1 MLWFVG
7 LGISGTQSIPIE
19 VVKIIQKADFV
30 YLEAFT
36 SPISK
41 QHEDEIKN
49 MVNGSFKIAKR
60 WLVEDGQE
68 ILKTSKSSTVVLL
81 SYGDPYVATT
91 HIELRTR
98 AKLENIETNTIHSA
112 SAITSMIGE
121 AGLQLYKVGRVVT
134 IMNEKKS
141 TITPY
146 TTIFK
151 NLTQGLHSVLL
162 LEYNHDKNYFL
173 DPKDAISNLLDV
185 EKEQKRNVLNNDTFA
200 IIASRI
206 GFETQK
212 IISGKFSNLLKVDFG
227 EPPHS
232 IIITGKL
239 HFTESDAINVLTECL
254 DKPSDN
260 STRIKS
266 TSVQMIEK
274 YVPMVRKALEEI
286 RPLYNDSKEFQ
297 EVFENAELYINDAEN
312 FLKQGKDE
320 NAVLSIGYADGVPR
334 NLSGKIN
341 VIYKNTLYPQVGS
354 ITMDQM
360 MVDITGSNEIKVGS
374 TMVLLGSDGD
384 KIISPLEWARK
395 SNTIPWEILC
405 SFKNRLPRVQVD

>member
-30 YLEAFT
+30 YLESFT
-36 SPISK
+36 SPIYK
-41 QHEDEIKN
+41 QQEEEIKN

-98 AKLENIETNTIHSA
+98 AKLEKIETNTIHSA

-121 AGLQLYKVGRVVT
+121 AGLQFYKVGRIVT

-141 TITPY
+141 IITPY
-146 TTIFK
+146 TSIFK
-151 NLTQGLHSVLL
+151 NLIQGLHSIIL
-162 LEYNHDKNYFL
+162 LEYNQDENYFL
-173 DPKDAISNLLDV
+173 DPKDAISSLMDV
-185 EKEQKRNVLNNDTFA
+185 EKEQKRNVVNNDTFA
-200 IIASRI
+200 IVASRI

-212 IISGKFSNLLKVDFG
+212 ITSGKFSNLLKVDFG

-260 STRIKS
+260 SSRIKS
-266 TSVQMIEK
+266 TSIQMIEK
-274 YVPMVRKALEEI
+274 YVPMVRVALEEVK
-286 RPLYNDSKEFQ
+286 PFYNNAKEFQ
-297 EVFENAELYINDAEN
+297 EILQNAELYINDAEN
-312 FLKQGKDE
+312 FLKQGNDE
-320 NAVLSIGYADGVPR
+320 NAVLSIGYADG
-334 NLSGKIN
+334 L
-341 VIYKNTLYPQVGS
+341 
-354 ITMDQM
+354 
-360 MVDITGSNEIKVGS
+360 VDALRMAKGIDPK
-374 TMVLLGSDGD
+374 M
-384 KIISPLEWARK
+384 
-395 SNTIPWEILC
+395 
-405 SFKNRLPRVQVD
+405 

>member
-7 LGISGTQSIPIE
+7 LGISGTKSIPIE
-19 VVKIIQKADFV
+19 VVKIIQDADIV
-30 YLEAFT
+30 YLEIFT
-36 SPISK
+36 SPIS
-41 QHEDEIKN
+41 QTYEEEIKN

-68 ILKTSKSSTVVLL
+68 ILKASKSSTVVLL
-81 SYGDPYVATT
+81 SYGDPYMATT

-98 AKLENIETNTIHSA
+98 AELENIETKTVHSA
-112 SAITSMIGE
+112 SIITSMIGE
-121 AGLQLYKVGRVVT
+121 AGLQFYKVGRVVT

-146 TTIFK
+146 TAINK
-151 NLTQGLHSVLL
+151 NLTQGLHSVIL
-162 LEYNHDKNYFL
+162 LEYNYDKKYFL
-173 DPKDAISNLLDV
+173 DPKNAISNLLDI
-185 EKEQKRNVLNNDTFA
+185 EKEQKKSILSDDTFA

-232 IIITGKL
+232 IIIPGKL

-260 STRIKS
+260 SAGIKS

-286 RPLYNDSKEFQ
+286 KPLYNESKEFQ

-320 NAVLSIGYADGVPR
+320 NAVLSIGYADGLVDALRMAKGIEP
-334 NLSGKIN
+334 KI
-341 VIYKNTLYPQVGS
+341 
-354 ITMDQM
+354 
-360 MVDITGSNEIKVGS
+360 
-374 TMVLLGSDGD
+374 
-384 KIISPLEWARK
+384 
-395 SNTIPWEILC
+395 
-405 SFKNRLPRVQVD
+405 

>member
-7 LGISGTQSIPIE
+7 LGISGNQSIPIE
-19 VVKIIQKADFV
+19 VVKIIQEADFV

-49 MVNGSFKIAKR
+49 MVSGSFKIAKR
-60 WLVEDGQE
+60 WWVEDGQE

-112 SAITSMIGE
+112 SAITSMTGE
-121 AGLQLYKVGRVVT
+121 AGLQFYKVGRMVT

-146 TTIFK
+146 TAIFK
-151 NLTQGLHSVLL
+151 NLTQGLHSIIL
-162 LEYNHDKNYFL
+162 LEYNHDENYFL

-286 RPLYNDSKEFQ
+286 RPLYNDTKEFQ
-297 EVFENAELYINDAEN
+297 EVFENVELYINDAEN

-320 NAVLSIGYADGVPR
+320 NAVLSIGYADG
-334 NLSGKIN
+334 L
-341 VIYKNTLYPQVGS
+341 
-354 ITMDQM
+354 
-360 MVDITGSNEIKVGS
+360 VDALRIAKGIDPK
-374 TMVLLGSDGD
+374 M
-384 KIISPLEWARK
+384 
-395 SNTIPWEILC
+395 
-405 SFKNRLPRVQVD
+405 

>member
-7 LGISGTQSIPIE
+7 LGISGTKSIPIE
-19 VVKIIQKADFV
+19 VVKIIQDADIV
-30 YLEAFT
+30 YLEVFT
-36 SPISK
+36 SPIS
-41 QHEDEIKN
+41 QTYEEEIKN

-68 ILKTSKSSTVVLL
+68 ILKASKNSTVVLL
-81 SYGDPYVATT
+81 SYGDPYMATT

-98 AKLENIETNTIHSA
+98 AELENIETKTIHSA
-112 SAITSMIGE
+112 SIITSMIGE
-121 AGLQLYKVGRVVT
+121 VGLQFYKVGRVVT

-146 TTIFK
+146 TAINK
-151 NLTQGLHSVLL
+151 NLTQGLHSVIL
-162 LEYNHDKNYFL
+162 LEYNHDKKYFL
-173 DPKDAISNLLDV
+173 DPKNAISNLLDI
-185 EKEQKRNVLNNDTFA
+185 EKEQKKSILSDDTFA

-232 IIITGKL
+232 IIIPGKL
-239 HFTESDAINVLTECL
+239 HFTESDAINVLTECF

-260 STRIKS
+260 SAGIKS

-286 RPLYNDSKEFQ
+286 KPLYNESKEFQ

-320 NAVLSIGYADGVPR
+320 NAVLSIGYADGLVDALRMAKGIEP
-334 NLSGKIN
+334 KI
-341 VIYKNTLYPQVGS
+341 
-354 ITMDQM
+354 
-360 MVDITGSNEIKVGS
+360 
-374 TMVLLGSDGD
+374 
-384 KIISPLEWARK
+384 
-395 SNTIPWEILC
+395 
-405 SFKNRLPRVQVD
+405 

>member
-19 VVKIIQKADFV
+19 VVKIIQEADFV

-41 QHEDEIKN
+41 QYEDEIKN

-60 WLVEDGQE
+60 WLVEDGRE

-98 AKLENIETNTIHSA
+98 AKLENIETSTIHSA
-112 SAITSMIGE
+112 SAITSMTGE
-121 AGLQLYKVGRVVT
+121 AGLQFYKVGRIVT

-141 TITPY
+141 IITPY
-146 TTIFK
+146 TAIFK
-151 NLTQGLHSVLL
+151 NLIQGLHSVIL
-162 LEYNHDKNYFL
+162 LEYNQDENYFL
-173 DPKDAISNLLDV
+173 DPKDAISSILDV
-185 EKEQKRNVLNNDTFA
+185 EKEQKRNVVNKNTFA
-200 IIASRI
+200 IVASRI
-206 GFETQK
+206 GFKTQK
-212 IISGKFSNLLKVDFG
+212 ITSGKFSNLLKVDFG

-320 NAVLSIGYADGVPR
+320 NAVLSIGYADG
-334 NLSGKIN
+334 L
-341 VIYKNTLYPQVGS
+341 
-354 ITMDQM
+354 
-360 MVDITGSNEIKVGS
+360 VDALRIAKGIDPK
-374 TMVLLGSDGD
+374 M
-384 KIISPLEWARK
+384 
-395 SNTIPWEILC
+395 
-405 SFKNRLPRVQVD
+405 

>member
-7 LGISGTQSIPIE
+7 LGISGTKSIPIE
-19 VVKIIQKADFV
+19 VVKIIQEADIV

-36 SPISK
+36 SPIS
-41 QHEDEIKN
+41 QMYEEEIKN

-68 ILKTSKSSTVVLL
+68 ILKASKTSTVVLL
-81 SYGDPYVATT
+81 AYGDPYMATT

-98 AKLENIETNTIHSA
+98 AELENIKTKTIHSA

-121 AGLQLYKVGRVVT
+121 AGLQFYKVGRVVT

-146 TTIFK
+146 TAIFK
-151 NLTQGLHSVLL
+151 NLTQGLHSIIL
-162 LEYNHDKNYFL
+162 LEYNHDKKYFL
-173 DPKDAISNLLDV
+173 DPKNAISDLLGI
-185 EKEQKRNVLNNDTFA
+185 EKAQKKSVLDNDTFA

-212 IISGKFSNLLKVDFG
+212 IIAGKFSNLLKIDFG

-232 IIITGKL
+232 MIITGKL
-239 HFTESDAINVLTECL
+239 HFTESDAINVLAECL

-260 STRIKS
+260 SDKIKS
-266 TSVQMIEK
+266 ISVQMIEK

-286 RPLYNDSKEFQ
+286 RLLYNDSKEFQ
-297 EVFENAELYINDAEN
+297 EVFENAKLYIDDAEN

-320 NAVLSIGYADGVPR
+320 NAGLSIGYADG
-334 NLSGKIN
+334 L
-341 VIYKNTLYPQVGS
+341 
-354 ITMDQM
+354 
-360 MVDITGSNEIKVGS
+360 VDALRIAKGIDPK
-374 TMVLLGSDGD
+374 M
-384 KIISPLEWARK
+384 
-395 SNTIPWEILC
+395 
-405 SFKNRLPRVQVD
+405 

>member
-7 LGISGTQSIPIE
+7 LGISGTKSIPTE
-19 VVKIIQKADFV
+19 VVKIIQDADIV
-30 YLEAFT
+30 YLETFT
-36 SPISK
+36 SPIS
-41 QHEDEIKN
+41 QTYEEEIKN
-49 MVNGSFKIAKR
+49 MVNGSFKTAKR

-68 ILKTSKSSTVVLL
+68 ILKASKSSTVVLL
-81 SYGDPYVATT
+81 SYGDPYMATT

-98 AKLENIETNTIHSA
+98 AELENIETKTVHSA
-112 SAITSMIGE
+112 SVITSMIGD
-121 AGLQLYKVGRVVT
+121 AGLQFYKVGRVVT
-134 IMNEKKS
+134 VMNEKKS

-146 TTIFK
+146 TAIFK
-151 NLTQGLHSVLL
+151 NLTQGLHSVIL
-162 LEYNHDKNYFL
+162 LEYNHDKKYFL
-173 DPKDAISNLLDV
+173 DPKNAISDLLDV
-185 EKEQKRNVLNNDTFA
+185 EKEQKRTVLNDDTFA

-232 IIITGKL
+232 IIIPGKL
-239 HFTESDAINVLTECL
+239 HFTETDAINVFTECL

-260 STRIKS
+260 SSRIKS

-286 RPLYNDSKEFQ
+286 RPLYNNSKEFH

-320 NAVLSIGYADGVPR
+320 NAVLSIGYADGLVDALRMAKGIEP
-334 NLSGKIN
+334 KI
-341 VIYKNTLYPQVGS
+341 
-354 ITMDQM
+354 
-360 MVDITGSNEIKVGS
+360 
-374 TMVLLGSDGD
+374 
-384 KIISPLEWARK
+384 
-395 SNTIPWEILC
+395 
-405 SFKNRLPRVQVD
+405 

>member
-7 LGISGTQSIPIE
+7 LGISGTRSIPIE
-19 VVKIIQKADFV
+19 VIKIIQEADFV
-30 YLEAFT
+30 YLESFT

-41 QHEDEIKN
+41 QHEVEIKN

-68 ILKTSKSSTVVLL
+68 ILNASKNSTVVLL

-98 AKLENIETNTIHSA
+98 AKLENIKTSTIHSA

-121 AGLQLYKVGRVVT
+121 AGLQFYKVGKVVT

-146 TTIFK
+146 TAIFK
-151 NLTQGLHSVLL
+151 NLVQGLHSIIL
-162 LEYNHDKNYFL
+162 LEYNHDENYFL
-173 DPKDAISNLLDV
+173 DPKNAISNLLDV
-185 EKEQKRNVLNNDTFA
+185 EKEQKRNVLNYDTFA

-206 GFETQK
+206 GFDTQK

-239 HFTESDAINVLTECL
+239 HFTESDAINVLTECMN
-254 DKPSDN
+254 KSSDN
-260 STRIKS
+260 SDGIKS
-266 TSVQMIEK
+266 ISVQMIER

-286 RPLYNDSKEFQ
+286 RPLYNNSEEFQ

-320 NAVLSIGYADGVPR
+320 NAVLSIGYADGLVDALRMAKGIDP
-334 NLSGKIN
+334 KI
-341 VIYKNTLYPQVGS
+341 
-354 ITMDQM
+354 
-360 MVDITGSNEIKVGS
+360 
-374 TMVLLGSDGD
+374 
-384 KIISPLEWARK
+384 
-395 SNTIPWEILC
+395 
-405 SFKNRLPRVQVD
+405 

>member
-7 LGISGTQSIPIE
+7 LGISGTRSIPIE

-30 YLEAFT
+30 YLESFT
-36 SPISK
+36 SPIYK
-41 QHEDEIKN
+41 QQEEEIKN

-68 ILKTSKSSTVVLL
+68 ILKASKSSTVVLL

-98 AKLENIETNTIHSA
+98 AKLEKIETNTIHSA

-121 AGLQLYKVGRVVT
+121 AGLQFYKVGRIVT

-141 TITPY
+141 VITPY
-146 TTIFK
+146 TAIFK
-151 NLTQGLHSVLL
+151 NLIQGLHSVIL
-162 LEYNHDKNYFL
+162 LEYNQDENYFL
-173 DPKDAISNLLDV
+173 DPKDAISSLMDV
-185 EKEQKRNVLNNDTFA
+185 EKEQKRNVVNNDTFA
-200 IIASRI
+200 IVASRI

-212 IISGKFSNLLKVDFG
+212 ITSGKFSNLLKVDFG

-260 STRIKS
+260 SSRIKS
-266 TSVQMIEK
+266 ISIQMIER
-274 YVPMVRKALEEI
+274 YVPMVRETLEEI
-286 RPLYNDSKEFQ
+286 KPLYNDSKEFQ
-297 EVFENAELYINDAEN
+297 VVFQNAELYINDAEN

-320 NAVLSIGYADGVPR
+320 NAVLSIGYADG
-334 NLSGKIN
+334 L
-341 VIYKNTLYPQVGS
+341 
-354 ITMDQM
+354 
-360 MVDITGSNEIKVGS
+360 VDALRMAKGIDPK
-374 TMVLLGSDGD
+374 M
-384 KIISPLEWARK
+384 
-395 SNTIPWEILC
+395 
-405 SFKNRLPRVQVD
+405 

>member
-7 LGISGTQSIPIE
+7 LGISGTKSIPIE
-19 VVKIIQKADFV
+19 VVKIIQEADIV

-36 SPISK
+36 SPIS
-41 QHEDEIKN
+41 QMYEEEIKN

-68 ILKTSKSSTVVLL
+68 ILKASKTSTVVLL
-81 SYGDPYVATT
+81 AYGDPYMATT

-98 AKLENIETNTIHSA
+98 AELENIKTKTIHSA

-121 AGLQLYKVGRVVT
+121 AGLQFYKVGRVVT

-146 TTIFK
+146 TAIFK
-151 NLTQGLHSVLL
+151 NLTQGLHSIIL
-162 LEYNHDKNYFL
+162 LEYNHDKKYFL
-173 DPKDAISNLLDV
+173 DPKNAISDLLDI
-185 EKEQKRNVLNNDTFA
+185 EKEQKRSVLSNDTFA

-212 IISGKFSNLLKVDFG
+212 IIAGKFSNLLKIDFG

-232 IIITGKL
+232 MIITGKL
-239 HFTESDAINVLTECL
+239 HFTESDAINVLAECL

-260 STRIKS
+260 SDKIKS
-266 TSVQMIEK
+266 ISVQMIEK

-286 RPLYNDSKEFQ
+286 RLLYNDSKEFQ
-297 EVFENAELYINDAEN
+297 EVFENAKLYIDDAEN

-320 NAVLSIGYADGVPR
+320 NAVLSIGYADG
-334 NLSGKIN
+334 L
-341 VIYKNTLYPQVGS
+341 
-354 ITMDQM
+354 
-360 MVDITGSNEIKVGS
+360 VDALRIAKGIDPK
-374 TMVLLGSDGD
+374 M
-384 KIISPLEWARK
+384 
-395 SNTIPWEILC
+395 
-405 SFKNRLPRVQVD
+405 

>member
-7 LGISGTQSIPIE
+7 LGISGTRSIPIE
-19 VVKIIQKADFV
+19 VIKIIQEADFV

-68 ILKTSKSSTVVLL
+68 ILNASKSSTVVLL

-98 AKLENIETNTIHSA
+98 AKLENIETSTIHSA
-112 SAITSMIGE
+112 SAITSMTGE
-121 AGLQLYKVGRVVT
+121 AGLQFYKVGRMVT

-146 TTIFK
+146 TAIFK
-151 NLTQGLHSVLL
+151 NLTQGLHSIIL
-162 LEYNHDKNYFL
+162 LEYNHDENYFL

-185 EKEQKRNVLNNDTFA
+185 EKEQKRNVVNNDTFA
-200 IIASRI
+200 IVASRI
-206 GFETQK
+206 GFKTQK
-212 IISGKFSNLLKVDFG
+212 ITSGKFSNLLKVDFG

-239 HFTESDAINVLTECL
+239 HFTESDAINVLTECI
-254 DKPSDN
+254 DKSSDN
-260 STRIKS
+260 SDGIKS
-266 TSVQMIEK
+266 ISVQMIER

-286 RPLYNDSKEFQ
+286 RQLYNNSEEFQ

-320 NAVLSIGYADGVPR
+320 NAVLSIGYADG
-334 NLSGKIN
+334 L
-341 VIYKNTLYPQVGS
+341 
-354 ITMDQM
+354 
-360 MVDITGSNEIKVGS
+360 VDALRMAKGIDPK
-374 TMVLLGSDGD
+374 M
-384 KIISPLEWARK
+384 
-395 SNTIPWEILC
+395 
-405 SFKNRLPRVQVD
+405 

>member
-19 VVKIIQKADFV
+19 VVKIIQEADFV

-68 ILKTSKSSTVVLL
+68 ILKTSKSSTAVLL

-112 SAITSMIGE
+112 SAITSMVGE
-121 AGLQLYKVGRVVT
+121 AGLQFYKVGRMVT

-146 TTIFK
+146 TAIFK
-151 NLTQGLHSVLL
+151 NLTQGLHSIIL
-162 LEYNHDKNYFL
+162 LEYNHDENYFL

-206 GFETQK
+206 GFEAQK

-297 EVFENAELYINDAEN
+297 EVFENAELYIDDAEN

-320 NAVLSIGYADGVPR
+320 NAVLSIGYADGLVDALR
-334 NLSGKIN
+334 IGKGID
-341 VIYKNTLYPQVGS
+341 P
-354 ITMDQM
+354 
-360 MVDITGSNEIKVGS
+360 
-374 TMVLLGSDGD
+374 
-384 KIISPLEWARK
+384 KI
-395 SNTIPWEILC
+395 
-405 SFKNRLPRVQVD
+405 

>member
-7 LGISGTQSIPIE
+7 LGISGTRSIPIE
-19 VVKIIQKADFV
+19 VVKIIQEADFV

-41 QHEDEIKN
+41 QHEVEIKN

-68 ILKTSKSSTVVLL
+68 ILNASKSSTVVLL

-98 AKLENIETNTIHSA
+98 AKLENIKTNTIHSA

-121 AGLQLYKVGRVVT
+121 AGLQFYKVGKVVT

-146 TTIFK
+146 TAIFK
-151 NLTQGLHSVLL
+151 NLVQGLHTIIL
-162 LEYNHDKNYFL
+162 LEYNHDENYFL
-173 DPKDAISNLLDV
+173 DPKNAISNLLDV
-185 EKEQKRNVLNNDTFA
+185 EKEQKRSVLNYNTFA

-206 GFETQK
+206 GFDTQK

-239 HFTESDAINVLTECL
+239 HFTESDAINVLTECM
-254 DKPSDN
+254 DKSSDN
-260 STRIKS
+260 SDGIKS
-266 TSVQMIEK
+266 ISVQMIER

-286 RPLYNDSKEFQ
+286 RPLYNNSEEFQ

-320 NAVLSIGYADGVPR
+320 NAVLSIGYADGLVDALRMAKGIDP
-334 NLSGKIN
+334 KI
-341 VIYKNTLYPQVGS
+341 
-354 ITMDQM
+354 
-360 MVDITGSNEIKVGS
+360 
-374 TMVLLGSDGD
+374 
-384 KIISPLEWARK
+384 
-395 SNTIPWEILC
+395 
-405 SFKNRLPRVQVD
+405 

>member
-7 LGISGTQSIPIE
+7 LGISGTRSIPIE

-30 YLEAFT
+30 YLESFT
-36 SPISK
+36 SPIYK
-41 QHEDEIKN
+41 QQEEEIKN
-49 MVNGSFKIAKR
+49 IVSGSFKIAKR

-68 ILKTSKSSTVVLL
+68 ILKASKSSTVVLL
-81 SYGDPYVATT
+81 SYGDPYIATT

-98 AKLENIETNTIHSA
+98 AKLEKIETNTIHSA

-121 AGLQLYKVGRVVT
+121 AGLQFYKIGRIVT

-141 TITPY
+141 VITPY
-146 TTIFK
+146 TSIFK
-151 NLTQGLHSVLL
+151 NLIQGLHSVIL
-162 LEYNHDKNYFL
+162 LEYNQDENYFL
-173 DPKDAISNLLDV
+173 DPKDAISSLMDV
-185 EKEQKRNVLNNDTFA
+185 EKEQKRNVVNNDTFA
-200 IIASRI
+200 IVASRI
-206 GFETQK
+206 GFKTQK
-212 IISGKFSNLLKVDFG
+212 ITSGKFSNLLKVDFG
-227 EPPHS
+227 DPPHS

-286 RPLYNDSKEFQ
+286 RPLYNDTKEFQ

-320 NAVLSIGYADGVPR
+320 NAVLSIGYADGLVDALRMAKGIDP
-334 NLSGKIN
+334 KI
-341 VIYKNTLYPQVGS
+341 
-354 ITMDQM
+354 
-360 MVDITGSNEIKVGS
+360 
-374 TMVLLGSDGD
+374 
-384 KIISPLEWARK
+384 
-395 SNTIPWEILC
+395 
-405 SFKNRLPRVQVD
+405 

>member
-1 MLWFVG
+1 
-7 LGISGTQSIPIE
+7 
-19 VVKIIQKADFV
+19 
-30 YLEAFT
+30 
-36 SPISK
+36 
-41 QHEDEIKN
+41 
-49 MVNGSFKIAKR
+49 
-60 WLVEDGQE
+60 
-68 ILKTSKSSTVVLL
+68 
-81 SYGDPYVATT
+81 
-91 HIELRTR
+91 
-98 AKLENIETNTIHSA
+98 LENIETNTIHSA
-112 SAITSMIGE
+112 SAITSMVGE
-121 AGLQLYKVGRVVT
+121 AGLQFYKVGRMVT

-146 TTIFK
+146 TAIFK
-151 NLTQGLHSVLL
+151 NLTQGLHSIIL
-162 LEYNHDKNYFL
+162 LEYNHDENYFL

-297 EVFENAELYINDAEN
+297 EFFENAELYINDAEN

-320 NAVLSIGYADGVPR
+320 NAVLSIGYADGLVDALRIAKGIDP
-334 NLSGKIN
+334 KI
-341 VIYKNTLYPQVGS
+341 
-354 ITMDQM
+354 
-360 MVDITGSNEIKVGS
+360 
-374 TMVLLGSDGD
+374 
-384 KIISPLEWARK
+384 
-395 SNTIPWEILC
+395 
-405 SFKNRLPRVQVD
+405 

>member
-7 LGISGTQSIPIE
+7 LGISGTRSIPIE
-19 VVKIIQKADFV
+19 VVKIIQEADFV
-30 YLEAFT
+30 YLEVFT

-41 QHEDEIKN
+41 QHEDKIKN

-68 ILKTSKSSTVVLL
+68 ILKASKCSTVVLL

-162 LEYNHDKNYFL
+162 LEYNHDENYFL
-173 DPKDAISNLLDV
+173 DPNNAISNLLDV
-185 EKEQKRNVLNNDTFA
+185 EKEQKRNVVNKDTFA
-200 IIASRI
+200 IVASRI

-212 IISGKFSNLLKVDFG
+212 ITSGKFSNLLEVDFG

-239 HFTESDAINVLTECL
+239 HFTESDAINVLIECI

-260 STRIKS
+260 SSRIKS
-266 TSVQMIEK
+266 TSVQMIER

-286 RPLYNDSKEFQ
+286 RPLYNNSKEFQ

-320 NAVLSIGYADGVPR
+320 NAVLSIGYADG
-334 NLSGKIN
+334 L
-341 VIYKNTLYPQVGS
+341 
-354 ITMDQM
+354 
-360 MVDITGSNEIKVGS
+360 VDALRMAKGIDPK
-374 TMVLLGSDGD
+374 M
-384 KIISPLEWARK
+384 
-395 SNTIPWEILC
+395 
-405 SFKNRLPRVQVD
+405 

>member
-7 LGISGTQSIPIE
+7 LGISGTKSIPIE
-19 VVKIIQKADFV
+19 VVKIIQDADIV
-30 YLEAFT
+30 YLEVFT
-36 SPISK
+36 SPIS
-41 QHEDEIKN
+41 QTYEEEIKN

-68 ILKTSKSSTVVLL
+68 ILKASKSSTVVLL
-81 SYGDPYVATT
+81 SYGDPYMATT

-98 AKLENIETNTIHSA
+98 AELENIETKTVHSA
-112 SAITSMIGE
+112 SIITSMIGE
-121 AGLQLYKVGRVVT
+121 AGLQFYKVGRVVT

-146 TTIFK
+146 TAINK
-151 NLTQGLHSVLL
+151 NLTQGLHSVIL
-162 LEYNHDKNYFL
+162 LEYNYDKKYFL
-173 DPKDAISNLLDV
+173 DPKNAISNLLDI
-185 EKEQKRNVLNNDTFA
+185 EKEQKKSILSDDTFA

-212 IISGKFSNLLKVDFG
+212 IISGEFSNLLKIDFG

-232 IIITGKL
+232 IIIPGKL

-260 STRIKS
+260 SAGIKS

-286 RPLYNDSKEFQ
+286 KPLYNESKEFQ

-320 NAVLSIGYADGVPR
+320 NAVLSIGYADGLVDALRMAKGIEP
-334 NLSGKIN
+334 KI
-341 VIYKNTLYPQVGS
+341 
-354 ITMDQM
+354 
-360 MVDITGSNEIKVGS
+360 
-374 TMVLLGSDGD
+374 
-384 KIISPLEWARK
+384 
-395 SNTIPWEILC
+395 
-405 SFKNRLPRVQVD
+405 

>member
-7 LGISGTQSIPIE
+7 LGISGTKSIPIE
-19 VVKIIQKADFV
+19 VVKIIQEADFV

-68 ILKTSKSSTVVLL
+68 ILKTSKSSTAVLL

-112 SAITSMIGE
+112 SAITSMAGE
-121 AGLQLYKVGRVVT
+121 AGLQFYKVGRMVT

-146 TTIFK
+146 TAIFK
-151 NLTQGLHSVLL
+151 NLTQGLHSIIL
-162 LEYNHDKNYFL
+162 LEYNHDENYFL

-286 RPLYNDSKEFQ
+286 RPLYNDTKEFQ

-320 NAVLSIGYADGVPR
+320 NAVLSIGYADGLVDALRMAKGIDP
-334 NLSGKIN
+334 KI
-341 VIYKNTLYPQVGS
+341 
-354 ITMDQM
+354 
-360 MVDITGSNEIKVGS
+360 
-374 TMVLLGSDGD
+374 
-384 KIISPLEWARK
+384 
-395 SNTIPWEILC
+395 
-405 SFKNRLPRVQVD
+405 

>member
-7 LGISGTQSIPIE
+7 LGISGTRSIPIE
-19 VVKIIQKADFV
+19 VVKIIQEADFV

-41 QHEDEIKN
+41 QQEDEIKN
-49 MVNGSFKIAKR
+49 IVNGSFKIAKR

-68 ILKTSKSSTVVLL
+68 ILKASKCSTVVLL

-141 TITPY
+141 IITPY

-162 LEYNHDKNYFL
+162 LEYNQDENYFL
-173 DPKDAISNLLDV
+173 DPNNAISNLLDV
-185 EKEQKRNVLNNDTFA
+185 EKEQKRNVVNKDTFA
-200 IIASRI
+200 IVASRI

-212 IISGKFSNLLKVDFG
+212 ITSGKFSNLLEVDFG

-239 HFTESDAINVLTECL
+239 HFTESDAINVLIECI

-260 STRIKS
+260 SSRIKS
-266 TSVQMIEK
+266 TSVQMIER

-286 RPLYNDSKEFQ
+286 RPLYNNSKEFQ

-320 NAVLSIGYADGVPR
+320 NAVLSIGYADG
-334 NLSGKIN
+334 L
-341 VIYKNTLYPQVGS
+341 
-354 ITMDQM
+354 
-360 MVDITGSNEIKVGS
+360 VDALRMAKGIDPK
-374 TMVLLGSDGD
+374 M
-384 KIISPLEWARK
+384 
-395 SNTIPWEILC
+395 
-405 SFKNRLPRVQVD
+405 

>member
-7 LGISGTQSIPIE
+7 LGISGTKSISIE
-19 VVKIIQKADFV
+19 VEKMIQEADFV

-36 SPISK
+36 SPIS
-41 QHEDEIKN
+41 QTHEEEIKKI
-49 MVNGSFKIAKR
+49 VNGNFKIAKR

-68 ILKTSKSSTVVLL
+68 ILKAAKNSTVILL

-112 SAITSMIGE
+112 SAVTSMIGE
-121 AGLQLYKVGRVVT
+121 AGLQFYKVGRVVT

-146 TTIFK
+146 TNIFK
-151 NLTQGLHSVLL
+151 NLTQGLHSIIL
-162 LEYNHDKNYFL
+162 LEYNHDKKYFL
-173 DPKDAISNLLDV
+173 DPKNAILDLLDI
-185 EKEQKRNVLNNDTFA
+185 EKEQKRTVLSDDTFA

-212 IISGKFSNLLKVDFG
+212 IISGKFSNLLKIDFG

-232 IIITGKL
+232 IIIPGKL

-260 STRIKS
+260 SARIKS
-266 TSVQMIEK
+266 ISVQMIEK

-286 RPLYNDSKEFQ
+286 KPLYNESKEFQ

-320 NAVLSIGYADGVPR
+320 NAVLSIGYADGLVDALRMAKGREP
-334 NLSGKIN
+334 KI
-341 VIYKNTLYPQVGS
+341 
-354 ITMDQM
+354 
-360 MVDITGSNEIKVGS
+360 
-374 TMVLLGSDGD
+374 
-384 KIISPLEWARK
+384 
-395 SNTIPWEILC
+395 
-405 SFKNRLPRVQVD
+405 